1 VGDRRTVILI
11 HRVGGTRAS
20 AMREAVSGLQRHTG
34 VAPTEICEFHW
45 NAMVAV
51 ARPPAWLMRPWTMIG
66 GETTDVPHSD
76 GYFSGLI
83 RGLSHSA
90 MVGVLHRH
98 DSWLPPILFLLMSFT
113 SLFLVWIGQLACLGI
128 GTAISDSGSWRA
140 LIVISRLPTIIVGQ
154 TVVLHSRG
162 LLRIAVTIWLAA
174 IVAAGYQFV
183 SF

>member
-1 VGDRRTVILI
+1 
-11 HRVGGTRAS
+11 
-20 AMREAVSGLQRHTG
+20 
-34 VAPTEICEFHW
+34 
-45 NAMVAV
+45 
-51 ARPPAWLMRPWTMIG
+51 
-66 GETTDVPHSD
+66 
-76 GYFSGLI
+76 
-83 RGLSHSA
+83 
-90 MVGVLHRH
+90 
-98 DSWLPPILFLLMSFT
+98 
-113 SLFLVWIGQLACLGI
+113 LVWIGQLACLGI